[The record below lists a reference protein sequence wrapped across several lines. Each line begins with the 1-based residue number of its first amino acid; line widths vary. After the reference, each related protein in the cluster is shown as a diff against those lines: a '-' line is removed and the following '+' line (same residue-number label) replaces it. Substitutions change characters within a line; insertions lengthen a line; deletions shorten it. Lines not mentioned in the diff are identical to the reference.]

1 MEKHPIENIMNTTLG
16 HLKEM
21 TDVNTVV
28 GSPVFT
34 DEGTVVIPISKVGFG
49 FVAGGGEYSVSGS
62 KHTSEE
68 ELPFA
73 ASASEED
80 SSLPAQVSPDG
91 FLVISGKDIK
101 YLPVQK
107 NETLD
112 KIFAAVP
119 QILEQIKGMFAI
131 PCKCDSECGEE
142 AYNMQE
148 TEE

>member
-49 FVAGGGEYSVSGS
+49 FVAGGGEYSVSGN

-73 ASASEED
+73 GGAGAGVS
-80 SSLPAQVSPDG
+80 VSPDG

-119 QILEQIKGMFAI
+119 QILEQIKGMFEL
-131 PCKCDSECGEE
+131 PCKCDGEYGEE
-142 AYNMQE
+142 AYNVQE

>member
-49 FVAGGGEYSVSGS
+49 FVAGGGEYSVSES

-73 ASASEED
+73 AGAGVS
-80 SSLPAQVSPDG
+80 VSPDG

-131 PCKCDSECGEE
+131 SCKCDSECGEE
-142 AYNMQE
+142 TYNMQE